1 VGLVKVAIVG
11 AGAIGGT
18 VGAYL
23 VRTGHDVTFIDR
35 VEEHVEAIKR
45 TGLHITGPIDDFTV
59 QAPAYLVE
67 DAPRPFEHVFLSVK
81 ANATR
86 AAAQSLLPLLADDGY
101 VLSLQNGLNEI
112 VLSEVLGA
120 QRVIGCFV
128 NFGADYLGPGE
139 IHYGGHGAVVVGELD
154 GSTTPRLIE
163 LHEAL
168 RAFEPQAKL
177 TGNIWGYL
185 WSKLAVGAMIT
196 ATAITDDG
204 IADCYAMPEYRP
216 LFAAIAREVLA
227 VAEAAGVRPEPFD
240 GFDPAAFSPAATPAA
255 TEASLDDM
263 VAFNRRSAK
272 THSGVW
278 RDLAVRLR
286 PTEIPDQ
293 LGPVVT
299 RAAELGLGTPLLTAL
314 LRLLAEVEAGSRER
328 SRDNLAEMDR
338 VRRAQVPG

>member
-1 VGLVKVAIVG
+1 MKVAVVG

-23 VRTGHDVTFIDR
+23 LRAGHDVTFIDR
-35 VEEHVEAIKR
+35 VEEHVAAINGA
-45 TGLHITGPIDDFTV
+45 GLHITGPIDDFTV
-59 QAPAYLVE
+59 RASAYTVE
-67 DAPRPFEHVFLSVK
+67 NAPRPFERIFLSVK

-86 AAAQSLLPLLADDGY
+86 QAAESLLPLLADGGY

-112 VLSEVLGA
+112 VLSEVVGS

-139 IHYGGHGAVVVGELD
+139 IHYGGRGALVVGELD
-154 GSTTPRLIE
+154 GASTRRLTE
-163 LHEAL
+163 LHAAL
-168 RAFEPQAKL
+168 TAFEPQAKL
-177 TGNIWGYL
+177 TDNIWGYL

-204 IADCYAMPEYRP
+204 IADCYAMPEYRL

-227 VAEAAGVRPEPFD
+227 VARAAGVRPEPFD
-240 GFDPAAFSPAATPAA
+240 GFDPAAFSPGAAPAA
-255 TEASLDDM
+255 TGASLDDM

-278 RDLAVRLR
+278 RDLAVRKR

-293 LGPVVT
+293 QGPVVT
-299 RAAELGLGTPLLTAL
+299 QAAELGLATPLLTAL
-314 LRLLAEVEAGSRER
+314 LELLAEVEAGRRPRTRE
-328 SRDNLAEMDR
+328 NLAVLDR
-338 VRRAQVPG
+338 LRQAEVPG

>member
-1 VGLVKVAIVG
+1 MKVAIVG

-23 VRTGHDVTFIDR
+23 LRAGHDVTFIDR
-35 VEEHVEAIKR
+35 VEEHVAAINE

-59 QAPAYLVE
+59 RAPAYTVE
-67 DAPRPFEHVFLSVK
+67 NAPGPFERIFLSVK

-86 AAAQSLLPLLADDGY
+86 QAAESLVPLLTDDGY

-154 GSTTPRLIE
+154 GVSTPRLIE
-163 LHEAL
+163 LHTAL
-168 RAFEPQAKL
+168 TAFEPRAKI
-177 TGNIWGYL
+177 TRNIWGYL
-185 WSKLAVGAMIT
+185 WSKMAVGAMIT

-204 IADCYAMPEYRP
+204 IADCYAMPEYRL
-216 LFAAIAREVLA
+216 LFAAIAREVLG
-227 VAEAAGVRPEPFD
+227 VARAAGVRPEPFD
-240 GFDPAAFSPAATPAA
+240 GFEPAAFSPDATPAA

-278 RDLAVRLR
+278 RDLAVRKR

-293 LGPVVT
+293 LGPVAT
-299 RAAELGLGTPLLTAL
+299 QAAEMGLVTPLLAHVL
-314 LRLLAEVEAGSRER
+314 KLLAGVEAGRIPRARE
-328 SRDNLAEMDR
+328 NLEELDR
-338 VRRAQVPG
+338 VRRSEVPR

>member
-1 VGLVKVAIVG
+1 MKVAVVG

-23 VRTGHDVTFIDR
+23 VRAGHDVTFIDR
-35 VEEHVEAIKR
+35 VEEHVAAINGA
-45 TGLHITGPIDDFTV
+45 GLHITGPIDDFTV
-59 QAPAYLVE
+59 RAPAYLVE
-67 DAPRPFEHVFLSVK
+67 DAPRPFERVFLSVK

-86 AAAQSLLPLLADDGY
+86 QAAQSLLPLLTDDGY

-120 QRVIGCFV
+120 ERVIGCFV

-154 GSTTPRLIE
+154 GSTTPRLTE
-163 LHEAL
+163 LHAAL
-168 RAFEPQAKL
+168 TAFEPQARL
-177 TGNIWGYL
+177 SDNIWGFL

-216 LFAAIAREVLA
+216 LFAAIAREVLR
-227 VAEAAGVRPEPFD
+227 VARAAGVRPEPFD
-240 GFDPAAFSPAATPAA
+240 GFDPAAFTPDATPAA

-278 RDLAVRLR
+278 RDLAVRKR

-293 LGPVVT
+293 LGPVEK
-299 RAAELGLGTPLLTAL
+299 RAAELGSATPLLTAL
-314 LRLLAEVEAGSRER
+314 LGLLAEVEAGGRQR
-328 SRDNLAEMDR
+328 SLDNLAVLDR
-338 VRRAQVPG
+338 VRRGQVPS